1 MSDLL
6 RRGAAAALT
15 LAAVGLLVTGCA
27 GRADIAS
34 STSPLPR
41 PSATATVTP
50 TASPTATAS
59 APASIVPSAGPTAA
73 PTAAPETPA
82 PLPTSSQP
90 PAPAP
95 EPAPEPSTVRCV
107 GSDLSLEYRADPD
120 ASGAG
125 SSAFDLIFTNTID
138 RTCTLAGIPG
148 VYAAGADGSRLG
160 AVASAD
166 GPNPDGLLV
175 LAPAAQADVRVGWHS
190 PGAFGCPTA
199 TSTFLVAEVIDAADA
214 AVRAPAAIEV
224 CTDSTVY
231 LDASTYTLLG

>member
-82 PLPTSSQP
+82 PLPTATQP

-95 EPAPEPSTVRCV
+95 EPAPETVRCV

-125 SSAFDLIFTNTID
+125 SSAFDLIFTNTTD

-148 VYAAGADGSRLG
+148 VYAAGADGGRLG

-166 GPNPDGLLV
+166 GPNPDGLLA
-175 LAPAAQADVRVGWHS
+175 LAPAAQADVRVAWHS

>member
-1 MSDLL
+1 MSVLL

-41 PSATATVTP
+41 PSMTATATPSVTP
-50 TASPTATAS
+50 TAT
-59 APASIVPSAGPTAA
+59 APASLAPSAEPTPT

-82 PLPTSSQP
+82 PVPTATQP

-95 EPAPEPSTVRCV
+95 APEPETVRCV

-125 SSAFDLIFTNTID
+125 SSAFDLIFTNTTD
-138 RTCTLAGIPG
+138 RACTLAGIPG

-166 GPNPDGLLV
+166 GPNPSGLLA
-175 LAPAAQADVRVGWHS
+175 LAPAAQADVRVAWHS

-224 CTDSTVY
+224 CTDSTVVM
-231 LDASTYTLLG
+231 DASTYTLLG

>member
-1 MSDLL
+1 MSDLR

-41 PSATATVTP
+41 PSATATATP

-59 APASIVPSAGPTAA
+59 APASIVPTAEPTAA
-73 PTAAPETPA
+73 PTAASETPA

-107 GSDLSLEYRADPD
+107 GSDLY

-224 CTDSTVY
+224 CTDGTVY

>member
-1 MSDLL
+1 MNDLL
-6 RRGAAAALT
+6 RRGAAAALS

-41 PSATATVTP
+41 PSATATASATPPVTP
-50 TASPTATAS
+50 SATATA
-59 APASIVPSAGPTAA
+59 PASTAPTAEPTVA
-73 PTAAPETPA
+73 PTAAPVPETPA
-82 PLPTSSQP
+82 PVPATEQP
-90 PAPAP
+90 PAP
-95 EPAPEPSTVRCV
+95 EPATARCV
-107 GSDLSLEYRADPD
+107 GSDLSLEYRADPE

-125 SSAFDLIFTNTID
+125 SSAFDLIFTNTTD

-166 GPNPDGLLV
+166 GPNPSGLLP
-175 LAPAAQADVRVGWHS
+175 LAPAAQADVRVAWHA

-199 TSTFLVAEVIDAADA
+199 TSAFLVAEVIDAADA

>member
-1 MSDLL
+1 MSHLL

-27 GRADIAS
+27 GRAGIAS
-34 STSPLPR
+34 TTSPLPR
-41 PSATATVTP
+41 PSATATITPTPSVTP
-50 TASPTATAS
+50 TATATA
-59 APASIVPSAGPTAA
+59 AASLAPSAEPA
-73 PTAAPETPA
+73 PTTAPETPA
-82 PLPTSSQP
+82 PAPTASQP

-95 EPAPEPSTVRCV
+95 EPETVRCV
-107 GSDLSLEYRADPD
+107 GSDLSLEYRPDPD

-125 SSAFDLIFTNTID
+125 SSAFDLVFTNTTD
-138 RTCTLAGIPG
+138 RACTLAGIPG

-166 GPNPDGLLV
+166 GPNPSGLLA
-175 LAPAAQADVRVGWHS
+175 LAPAAQADVRVAWHS

>member
-34 STSPLPR
+34 TTSPLPR
-41 PSATATVTP
+41 PSATNTATP
-50 TASPTATAS
+50 TAAPTATAS
-59 APASIVPSAGPTAA
+59 APASIVPSAAPTTAPTAE
-73 PTAAPETPA
+73 PTAAPEPPA
-82 PLPTSSQP
+82 PLPTASQP
-90 PAPAP
+90 
-95 EPAPEPSTVRCV
+95 PAPEPSTVRCV

-125 SSAFDLIFTNTID
+125 SSAFDLIFTNTTD

-148 VYAAGADGSRLG
+148 VYAAGADGGRLG
-160 AVASAD
+160 ADASAD
-166 GPNPDGLLV
+166 GPNPSGLLA
-175 LAPAAQADVRVGWHS
+175 LAPAAQADVRVAWHS

-224 CTDSTVY
+224 CTDSTVF

>member
-59 APASIVPSAGPTAA
+59 APASIVPTAEPTAA

-82 PLPTSSQP
+82 PLPTATQP

-95 EPAPEPSTVRCV
+95 EPAPETVRCV

-125 SSAFDLIFTNTID
+125 SSAFDLIFTNTTD

-148 VYAAGADGSRLG
+148 VYAAGADGGRLG

-166 GPNPDGLLV
+166 GPNPDGLLA
-175 LAPAAQADVRVGWHS
+175 LAPAAQADVRVAWHS

>member
-1 MSDLL
+1 MSVLL

-15 LAAVGLLVTGCA
+15 LATVGLLVTGCA

-59 APASIVPSAGPTAA
+59 APASIVPTAEPTAA

-82 PLPTSSQP
+82 PLPTASQQ
-90 PAPAP
+90 PAPA
-95 EPAPEPSTVRCV
+95 PAPEPSTVRCV

-125 SSAFDLIFTNTID
+125 SSAFDLIFTNTTD

-166 GPNPDGLLV
+166 GPNPAGLLA
-175 LAPAAQADVRVGWHS
+175 LAPAAQADVRVAWHS
-190 PGAFGCPTA
+190 PGAFGCPAA

>member
-6 RRGAAAALT
+6 RRGAVAALT

-41 PSATATVTP
+41 PSAAATVTP

-82 PLPTSSQP
+82 PLPTATQP

-95 EPAPEPSTVRCV
+95 EPAPETVRCV

-125 SSAFDLIFTNTID
+125 SSAFDLIFTNTTD

-166 GPNPDGLLV
+166 GPNPDGLLA
-175 LAPAAQADVRVGWHS
+175 LAPAAQADVRVAWHS